1 VGTAQVRLCPPYA
14 NNKEVVMPQNKSA
27 IIRALFAAYRAND
40 RALVENSF
48 TEDFRFTSPYDDA
61 IDKATYFERCW
72 RVSDW
77 IERQQLEKIF
87 VEGDEAFVAYEVVT
101 KDGKRFRNTEF
112 FSFDGDK
119 IRSIDVYFGANY
131 KDGAFVKQG

>member
-1 VGTAQVRLCPPYA
+1 
-14 NNKEVVMPQNKSA
+14 MSHNKSEL
-27 IIRALFAAYRAND
+27 IRALFAAYRAND
-40 RALVENSF
+40 RASVENSF

-87 VEGDEAFVAYEVVT
+87 VEGGEAFVTYEVAT
-101 KDGKRFRNTEF
+101 RDGKRFRNTEF
-112 FSFDGDK
+112 F
-119 IRSIDVYFGANY
+119 RL
-131 KDGAFVKQG
+131 DGARIS

>member
-1 VGTAQVRLCPPYA
+1 MGA
-14 NNKEVVMPQNKSA
+14 NKSD
-27 IIRALFAAYRAND
+27 IIRALFASYRAND
-40 RALVENSF
+40 RASVENSF
-48 TEDFRFTSPYDDA
+48 TEDFAFTSPYDDG

-87 VEGDEAFVAYEVVT
+87 VDGGEAFVTYEVMT

-112 FSFDGDK
+112 FCFDGDR
-119 IRSIDVYFGANY
+119 IRSIDVYFGATY
-131 KDGAFVKQG
+131 MDGVFVKQQG